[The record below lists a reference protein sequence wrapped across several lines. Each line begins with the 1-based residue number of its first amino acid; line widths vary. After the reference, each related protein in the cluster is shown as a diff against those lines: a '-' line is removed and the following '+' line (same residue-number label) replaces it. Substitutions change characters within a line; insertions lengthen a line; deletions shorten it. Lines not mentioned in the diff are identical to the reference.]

1 MTALADPPAASAAP
15 PFLQRVLVAGLAGGA
30 VDFVYASVLA
40 ILRGRGFER
49 PWQSVASGWIGKAA
63 SEGGWG
69 TVALGIVTHFGI
81 ATVMALTYV
90 LAASK
95 LPVLTRRPLLCGVLY
110 GLALYGVMYGIVL
123 PARFGRAYSWNG
135 VFSVMDVAAHI
146 GVGLAIALV
155 TARWSGARHQG

>member
-1 MTALADPPAASAAP
+1 MTALAEPSAAPAAP
-15 PFLQRVLVAGLAGGA
+15 PFLQRVVLAGLAGGG

-40 ILRGRGFER
+40 ILTGRGFER

-69 TVALGIVTHFGI
+69 SVALGIVTHFGI
-81 ATVMALTYV
+81 ATVMALVYV
-90 LAASK
+90 LAAGR
-95 LPVLTRRPLLCGVLY
+95 LRVLARRPLLFGALY

-123 PARFGRAYSWNG
+123 PTRFGRAYHWNG
-135 VFSVMDVAAHI
+135 VFSVTDILAHI

-155 TARWSGARHQG
+155 TARLSGARREG